1 VTVGQMIEFLG
12 RRLTME
18 DKPIALKKLLAHSRS
33 ERALVAMFLAL
44 LELVRLQAVL
54 LRQDREFSEIF
65 IKKSGQFETV
75 LSDSLAVRDD
85 WK

>member
-1 VTVGQMIEFLG
+1 
-12 RRLTME
+12 
-18 DKPIALKKLLAHSRS
+18 
-33 ERALVAMFLAL
+33 
-44 LELVRLQAVL
+44 VL